1 MIQLLKIWSFS
12 HYRLLKA
19 NTLLTLLGIAFG
31 VAIFTAVQIANQNI
45 RDSFRSTIEQIAGK
59 GEIEIQG
66 GASGFSEEEMIRIRS
81 VPGIK
86 ETVPMIFQQAWAGGK
101 DKPTEVVILGV
112 DFVQYPLIHDF
123 SIIQPGARSSPDL
136 NLLLEP
142 ASLLVSPLLADQFH
156 LKAGSKFILRVGAE
170 QIQTEVAGILQFQN
184 DLPPPYGG
192 YFAMMDIA
200 SAQLLFHKI
209 GKLDR
214 IDLLLE
220 ENVPEGEL
228 TKRLASLLP
237 GLQLQSPRDEKKM
250 VDSLLGSFNLN
261 IKALSEVTILV
272 GMFLIYNTL
281 SFLVVR
287 RKLEIGILRSI
298 GVSGKELFLLILFEA
313 FLLGLIGSMIGIGLG
328 LLIARS
334 VLKAVSLTI
343 TALFL
348 KVYTQTISFPLMT
361 GVTALSIGTGVSLL
375 AAAFP
380 AWEASQIT
388 PRDNLTR
395 RGEINPPHHST
406 ALLLIGVI
414 SLVFSS
420 FLSTLPPYEQR
431 PLFGYLSALFLLLG
445 LALMIPS
452 TLYLLYKTLQ
462 LPVLKN
468 RMVLLKVAGAGFFH
482 KPVRNGI
489 SVTAL
494 MVSVAL
500 LISVTLMI
508 DSFRKTLELWFD
520 QTIKADLVIETKEWL
535 QTGSLPLISPGMAD
549 PVKRIEGVAAVD
561 LFREDHFFYQ
571 NEPFLLNSRDLE
583 IHRERSQYL
592 FTEGSSRKKL
602 QGVIDRKEVLISERF
617 SLQHHLKE
625 GDRLTLNTPSGAVPF
640 RVGGIFY
647 DYTTQG
653 GKLVIDRSL
662 YLKYWKDDRVNI
674 LAVYLEKERGF
685 QQGAEAIKER
695 LKPFLDEKGLT
706 VISNQEIKTKVMEIF
721 DQTFSITR
729 VLEWITIFISLLG
742 VVNMLLA
749 NLLDQKREIGILR
762 SIGLSRN
769 QIGMLTLFEALW
781 MAIVASLL
789 GGVGGTALS
798 LILIY
803 VINKQSFFW
812 TIQFDFSGMVF
823 IRTFL
828 AVTLTALIAA
838 FFPARRAA
846 GENISDSVRYE

>member
-31 VAIFTAVQIANQNI
+31 VAIFTAVQIANENI
-45 RDSFRSTIEQIAGK
+45 RDSFRWTIEQIAGK

-66 GASGFSEEEMIRIRS
+66 GPAGFSEEEIVRIGNL
-81 VPGIK
+81 PGIK
-86 ETVPMIFQQAWAGGK
+86 ETVPMIFQQASAGEE
-101 DKPTEVVILGV
+101 KPTEVVVLGV
-112 DFVQYPLIHDF
+112 DFIQYPFSHDL
-123 SIIQPGARSSPDL
+123 SIIDPGSRSSPDL
-136 NLLLEP
+136 YLLLEP
-142 ASLLVSPLLADQFH
+142 GSIVVSPLLANRFH
-156 LKAGSKFILRVGAE
+156 LKSGSKFILRAGGE
-170 QIQTEVAGILQFQN
+170 RIQTEVAGILQFQN

-220 ENVPEGEL
+220 ENVPEGEVAR
-228 TKRLASLLP
+228 RLASLVP
-237 GLQLQSPRDEKKM
+237 GLQIQNPGNEKKM

-272 GMFLIYNTL
+272 GMFLVYNTL
-281 SFLVVR
+281 SFLLVR
-287 RKLEIGILRSI
+287 RKVEIGILRSV
-298 GVSGKELFLLILFEA
+298 GVSGKELFFLILFEA
-313 FLLGLIGSMIGIGLG
+313 FLLGLVGSMIGIGLG
-328 LLIARS
+328 LLISRS

-343 TALFL
+343 TSLYL
-348 KVYTQTISFPLMT
+348 KVYTETISFPLMT
-361 GVTALSIGTGVSLL
+361 GVLALSIGTGVSLL

-380 AWEASQIT
+380 AWEASQIP

-395 RGEINPPHHST
+395 RGEINPPHRST
-406 ALLLIGVI
+406 SLLLIGAI
-414 SLVFSS
+414 FLAFSF
-420 FLSTLPPYEQR
+420 FLSTLPPYGHR
-431 PLFGYLSALFLLLG
+431 PLFGYLSAVFLLLG

-452 TLYLLYKTLQ
+452 TLFLLYKTLQ

-468 RMVLLKVAGAGFFH
+468 RIVFLKIAGAGFFQ
-482 KPVRNGI
+482 KPLRNGI

-508 DSFRKTLELWFD
+508 DSFRRTLELWFD
-520 QTIKADLVIETKEWL
+520 QTIKADLVIETKEWF
-535 QTGSLPLISPGMAD
+535 QTGSHPLISPGIAD
-549 PVKRIEGVAAVD
+549 PVKQIEGVAAVD
-561 LFREDHFFYQ
+561 LFREDHLFYQ
-571 NEPFLLNSRDLE
+571 NEPFLLTSRDLE

-592 FTEGSSRKKL
+592 FTEGVSRQKL
-602 QGVIDRKEVLISERF
+602 QRAIDRMEVLISERF

-625 GDRLTLNTPSGAVPF
+625 GDLLTLDTPSGAVPF
-640 RVGGIFY
+640 RIGGIFY

-653 GKLVIDRSL
+653 GKVVIDRSI

-674 LAVYLEKERGF
+674 LAVYLEKEGKF
-685 QQGAEAIKER
+685 QQGGEAMKKR
-695 LKPFLDEKGLT
+695 LKAFLDENGLT
-706 VISNQEIKTKVMEIF
+706 AISNQEIKTKVMEIF

-729 VLEWITIFISLLG
+729 VLEWITILISLLG

-762 SIGLSRN
+762 SIGFSRN
-769 QIGMLTLFEALW
+769 QIGLLTLCEALW
-781 MAIVASLL
+781 MTIVASFL
-789 GGVGGTALS
+789 GGIGGTALS

-812 TIQFDFSGMVF
+812 TIQFDFSWMVY

-828 AVTLTALIAA
+828 VVMLTALAA
-838 FFPARRAA
+838 AYFPARRAA
-846 GENISDSVRYE
+846 GGNIAESIRYE